1 MIDEVILHD
10 EHTSHEEV
18 NHEDDGHAEEKL
30 EESHVPA
37 PNALAAPGTVVVE
50 ALHTEPAVGTVLGR
64 LRILPVDH
72 FAQVAVKMRSIGM
85 IRQNEMRFLLE
96 YFNFIK
102 VALRMQIHVS
112 RWKPRIHKHCRQEAE
127 VLDG

>member
-1 MIDEVILHD
+1 
-10 EHTSHEEV
+10 
-18 NHEDDGHAEEKL
+18 
-30 EESHVPA
+30 
-37 PNALAAPGTVVVE
+37 VVVE

-112 RWKPRIHKHCRQEAE
+112 RRKTRIHKYC
-127 VLDG
+127 G

>member
-10 EHTSHEEV
+10 EHASHEEV

-37 PNALAAPGTVVVE
+37 PDALAAPGTVVVE
-50 ALHTEPAVGTVLGR
+50 ALHTEPAVGTVFGR

-72 FAQVAVKMRSIGM
+72 FAQVAVKMRPIGM
-85 IRQNEMRFLLE
+85 IRQNEMRLLLE

-112 RWKPRIHKHCRQEAE
+112 RRKTRIHKHCRQEAE